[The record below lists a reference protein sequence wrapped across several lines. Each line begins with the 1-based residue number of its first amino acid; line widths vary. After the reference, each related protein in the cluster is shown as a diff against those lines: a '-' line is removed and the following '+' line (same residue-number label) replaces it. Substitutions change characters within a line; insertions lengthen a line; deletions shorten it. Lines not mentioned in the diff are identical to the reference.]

1 MRTEREIFILI
12 LCGLLRSSAVFCGL
26 LRSLRLCVE
35 ASPSSQL
42 TLSVVSPG
50 TTLPT
55 QEQF

>member
-1 MRTEREIFILI
+1 MRTEGEIFIPS
-12 LCGLLRSSAVFCGL
+12 LCGA

-50 TTLPT
+50 TTLPA

>member
-12 LCGLLRSSAVFCGL
+12 LCGL